1 MLFLFRKYTFHW
13 RVQPWWHRSKNG
25 LVVSELASHCYDPGL
40 IPGSSITCKL
50 SLLLRSHPCT
60 HSFSLGPPSTKT
72 IIPNSHSPWK
82 HGLRGK
88 SGKSLNWFY
97 WQTWELVS
105 MKFASNFIWQKHV
118 LLWSKV
124 KVQKCLE
131 EISQNSWLICNWWTV

>member
-1 MLFLFRKYTFHW
+1 MCYSFFGSVLFTVEFN
-13 RVQPWWHRSKNG
+13 PDDIIG

-50 SLLLRSHPCT
+50 SLLLCPHPCT

-118 LLWSKV
+118 LCDQKSKYRNV
-124 KVQKCLE
+124 WKKFLKTA
-131 EISQNSWLICNWWTV
+131 S

>member
-13 RVQPWWHRSKNG
+13 RVQPWWHCSKNG
-25 LVVSELASHCYDPGL
+25 LVVSKLASHCYDPGL

-50 SLLLRSHPCT
+50 SLLLRSRPCT

-118 LLWSKV
+118 LCDQKSKYRNV
-124 KVQKCLE
+124 WKKFLKTA
-131 EISQNSWLICNWWTV
+131 S